1 MFNDQ
6 FREICVGQMST
17 DVASKLASEGF
28 GIVPGTGSWREGRIV
43 TRKGAHEAPLYDF
56 DVFSSWLSDPSVT
69 RGCPYYVAL
78 APIGSAAD
86 DGGMLT
92 VVDVD
97 NGHAGDGISFDVFW
111 ERVSAFMS
119 DLGCPE
125 ALHTAIIRTPHDGI
139 HLMYRSQH
147 AKLFKWLAGA
157 TDNRLGDGVT
167 VDWLT
172 PTGKQNATGPGCI
185 RPCDEGDL
193 RYDIFLPS
201 DMPDDDVAKAVAE
214 MPVPLLRWLVSKHV
228 DSKKGRPDRCFLSP
242 VGLAAA
248 RKMPDISDLLRPTRS
263 SAPKATPSQTTCD
276 EVSLYKAE
284 DIAEAGSRHVRL
296 MSFAGECVHRV
307 TGATYDETLSLIR
320 DEVIAFGRHRCHPA
334 YDEHDADV
342 RGALD
347 AVSEWASEAREEIES
362 RIARRVSV
370 VSADGDQTVVVT
382 QDFAHR
388 VVNGATYRCKPRKNG
403 TPGTPICSPTN
414 VIAALEHDDG
424 LAGCFGY
431 DSMSCRDSIVKPLPW
446 SPEGEEYPR
455 FVTDAD
461 RARIIAYIDETA
473 SFNPTR
479 DFATAFS
486 AVCAKHAFNPLT
498 SFVHSFD
505 GVWDGKEHIE
515 SLIADWMGVEPDD
528 NVDGRSFSG
537 ACLRVWMRGAIRR
550 ALHPG
555 CKFDYTI
562 LLTGPQG
569 IGKTTFWSRLAG
581 RDDWLCESLTDI
593 RDDKKCFE
601 QISASWIVIIDEL
614 AALRSAKDVT
624 RIKTY
629 LSARWDDHRK
639 PYSREQERIARH
651 VAFCGTSNELTFL
664 ADRSGNRR
672 FIVIPCVGVMD
683 DKALPVLCSS
693 QRFVDEVRQA
703 WAQAY
708 AMEMANPTEALVLP
722 RWAMDWQESR
732 NEEASIVDPLDERLT
747 EFFVAHRLHD
757 EPVSYEQIYAWVY
770 GCSRDEYL
778 REKHLKSFQDAT
790 RRAAKA
796 AGWTFGRY
804 RGTWGVPD
812 APRTRAR
819 GFSHDLTDDERA
831 KLADIREQVAL
842 ELKPVDLSGI
852 SFYDAIAS

>member
-1 MFNDQ
+1 MFNDN
-6 FREICVGQMST
+6 FREICAGQMST
-17 DVASKLASEGF
+17 DVASKLATDGF
-28 GIVPGTGSWREGRIV
+28 GIVPGTGAWKDGRIV

-56 DVFSSWLSDPSVT
+56 DVFSGWLSDPSVP

-78 APIGSAAD
+78 GSIGTTAD
-86 DGGMLT
+86 DAGMLT
-92 VVDVD
+92 VVDMD
-97 NGHAGDGISFDVFW
+97 NGHSGNGIAFEDFCA
-111 ERVSAFMS
+111 RVEAFMT

-125 ALHTAIIRTPHDGI
+125 ALHTALVRTPHDGI
-139 HLMYRSQH
+139 HLLYRSDT
-147 AKLFKWLAGA
+147 AKLFKWMAGA
-157 TDNRLGDGVT
+157 HDERLGDDVS

-172 PTGKQNATGPGCI
+172 PTGKQHLTGPGCV
-185 RPCDEGDL
+185 RPCEEGDL
-193 RYDIFLPS
+193 RYDLYVPA
-201 DMPDDDVAKAVAE
+201 DMPDDDVAKAVAD
-214 MPVPLLRWLVSKHV
+214 MPTPLLRWLVSHHV
-228 DSKKGRPDRCFLSP
+228 ESRKGRVERCFSSE

-248 RKMPDISDLLRPTRS
+248 RKMPDIADLLRPARS
-263 SAPKATPSQTTCD
+263 HSNTPTQRVSSCD
-276 EVSLYKAE
+276 EVALYKTE
-284 DIAEAGSRHVRL
+284 DVAEAGTRHVRL
-296 MSFAGECVHRV
+296 MSFAGECVHKV
-307 TGATYDETLSLIR
+307 TGATYDETLDLIR
-320 DEVIAFGRHRCHPA
+320 AEIVAFGQHRCHPA
-334 YDEHDADV
+334 YAEGDADV

-347 AVSEWASEAREEIES
+347 AVAEWAAEARDEIEA
-362 RIARRVSV
+362 RIARRVAV
-370 VSADGDQTVVVT
+370 VSTEGEQTMVVT
-382 QDFAHR
+382 HDFAHR
-388 VVNGATYRCKPRKNG
+388 IVHGATYRCKPRKNG

-414 VIAALEHDDG
+414 VIAALEHDKG

-446 SPEGEEYPR
+446 SPAGEEYPR

-486 AVCAKHAFNPLT
+486 AVCARHAFNPLVD
-498 SFVHSFD
+498 FVNSFD
-505 GVWDGKEHIE
+505 GIWDGQDHITT
-515 SLIADWMGVEPDD
+515 LIADWMGVEPDD
-528 NVDGRSFSG
+528 DVDGRSFSG
-537 ACLRVWMRGAIRR
+537 ACLAVWMRGAIRR

-624 RIKTY
+624 RVKTY

-651 VAFCGTSNELTFL
+651 VAFCGTSNELSFL

-672 FIVIPCVGVMD
+672 FLVIPCVGVMD
-683 DKALPVLCSS
+683 DKALPRLCSAPE
-693 QRFVDEVRQA
+693 FVAEVRQA

-708 AMEMANPTEALVLP
+708 AMEKAHPDDALVLP

-732 NEEASIVDPLDERLT
+732 NDEASVVDPLDERLAD
-747 EFFVAHRLHD
+747 FFVAHRLTD
-757 EPVSYEQIYAWVY
+757 EPVCYEQIYAWVY
-770 GCSRDEYL
+770 GCPREDYL
-778 REKHLKSFQDAT
+778 RERHLKSFQDAT
-790 RRAAKA
+790 RRAAKV

-804 RGTWGVPD
+804 RSTWGVPD
-812 APRTRAR
+812 GERTRAR
-819 GFSHDLTDDERA
+819 GFAHELTDEERA
-831 KLADIREQVAL
+831 ER
-842 ELKPVDLSGI
+842 
-852 SFYDAIAS
+852 DAIVAEVDADEELMPLSQLLLYASPC

>member
-1 MFNDQ
+1 MFNDD
-6 FREICVGQMST
+6 FREICAGEMST
-17 DVASKLASEGF
+17 EVASKLASEGF
-28 GIVPGTGSWREGRIV
+28 GIVPGTGSWRDGRIV

-56 DVFSSWLSDPSVT
+56 DVFSGWLSDPSVA
-69 RGCPYYVAL
+69 RGCPYYLAL
-78 APIGSAAD
+78 SPIGASAD
-86 DGGMLT
+86 DGDMLT

-97 NGHAGDGISFDVFW
+97 NGHAGEGIGFDEFW
-111 ERVSAFMS
+111 ERVSAFMG

-125 ALHTAIIRTPHDGI
+125 ALHTAIIRTPHEGI
-139 HLMYRSQH
+139 HLLYRSRVAQ
-147 AKLFKWLAGA
+147 LFRWMAGA
-157 TDNRLGDGVT
+157 TDDRLGDGVT

-185 RPCDEGDL
+185 RPCEDGDR

-201 DMPDDDVAKAVAE
+201 DMPDDDVAKAVAD

-228 DSKKGRPDRCFLSP
+228 ESRKGRPDRCFLSP
-242 VGLAAA
+242 VGLEAA
-248 RKMPDISDLLRPTRS
+248 RKVPDIADLIRPARS
-263 SAPKATPSQTTCD
+263 SAPKATPAASCG

-284 DIAEAGSRHVRL
+284 DIAESGSRHVRL
-296 MSFAGECVHRV
+296 MSFAGECVHKV
-307 TGATYDETLSLIR
+307 TGATYDETLALIR

-347 AVSEWASEAREEIES
+347 AVAEWAAEARDEIES

-370 VSADGDQTVVVT
+370 VSADGEQTMVVAR
-382 QDFAHR
+382 DFAHR

-403 TPGTPICSPTN
+403 APGTPICSPTN
-414 VIAALEHDDG
+414 VIAALEQDEG

-446 SPEGEEYPR
+446 SPDGEEYPR

-486 AVCAKHAFNPLT
+486 AVCARHAFNPLT
-498 SFVHSFD
+498 DFIRSFD
-505 GVWDGKEHIE
+505 GVWDGEEHIE

-528 NVDGRSFSG
+528 DVEGHSFSG

-708 AMEMANPTEALVLP
+708 AMEVANPGEALVLP
-722 RWAMDWQESR
+722 RWAMEWQESR
-732 NEEASIVDPLDERLT
+732 NEEASIVDPLDERLR

-819 GFSHDLTDDERA
+819 GFAHELTDEERA
-831 KLADIREQVAL
+831 ERDSIMHDVEVESEPAPMSQILL
-842 ELKPVDLSGI
+842 
-852 SFYDAIAS
+852 YDSMAS

>member
-1 MFNDQ
+1 MFKDD
-6 FREICVGQMST
+6 FREICAGQMST
-17 DVASKLASEGF
+17 DVASKLAADGF
-28 GIVPGTGSWREGRIV
+28 GIVPGTGSWRDGRIV

-56 DVFSSWLSDPSVT
+56 DVFSGWLSDPSVP
-69 RGCPYYVAL
+69 RGCPYYLAL
-78 APIGSAAD
+78 GSIGSAD

-92 VVDVD
+92 IVDID
-97 NGHAGDGISFDVFW
+97 NGHGDGDAIAFDDLW
-111 ERVSAFMS
+111 ERVSGFMT

-125 ALHTAIIRTPHDGI
+125 ATHTALMRTPHDGI
-139 HLMYRSQH
+139 HLLYRSDA
-147 AKLFKWLAGA
+147 AKLFRWLAGA
-157 TDNRLGDGVT
+157 KDARLGDEVS

-172 PTGKQNATGPGCI
+172 PTGKQNATGPGCL
-185 RPCDEGDL
+185 RPCEDGER
-193 RYDIFLPS
+193 RYDLYVPA

-214 MPVPLLRWLVSKHV
+214 MPTPLLRWLVARHV
-228 DSKKGRPDRCFLSP
+228 ESRKGRVARCFSAEL
-242 VGLAAA
+242 GLEAA
-248 RKMPDISDLLRPTRS
+248 RSMPDIADLLRPARS
-263 SAPKATPSQTTCD
+263 ASRKTTQAVSSD
-276 EVSLYKAE
+276 GVSLYKAE
-284 DIAEAGSRHVRL
+284 DIAEAGTRHVRL
-296 MSFAGECVHRV
+296 MSFAGECVHKV
-307 TGATYDETLSLIR
+307 TGATYDETLDLIR
-320 DEVIAFGRHRCHPA
+320 AEIVAFGQHRCHPA
-334 YDEHDADV
+334 YDENDADV

-347 AVSEWASEAREEIES
+347 AVAQWASEARDEIEA
-362 RIARRVSV
+362 RISHRVAV
-370 VSADGDQTVVVT
+370 VSADGEQTMVVAR
-382 QDFAHR
+382 DFAHR

-403 TPGTPICSPTN
+403 QPGTPICSPTN
-414 VIAALEHDDG
+414 VIAALEQDEG
-424 LAGCFGY
+424 LKGCFGY
-431 DSMSCRDSIVKPLPW
+431 DSMSCRDSIVRPLPW
-446 SPEGEEYPR
+446 SPAGEDYPR

-461 RARIIAYIDETA
+461 RARIISYIDETA

-486 AVCAKHAFNPLT
+486 SVCARHAFNPLVD
-498 SFVHSFD
+498 FVHSFD
-505 GVWDGKEHIE
+505 GIWDGKDHITT
-515 SLIADWMGVEPDD
+515 LIADWMGVEPDD
-528 NVDGRSFSG
+528 DVDGRSFSG
-537 ACLRVWMRGAIRR
+537 ACLTVWMRGAIRR

-624 RIKTY
+624 RVKTY

-672 FIVIPCVGVMD
+672 FLVIPCVGVMD
-683 DKALPVLCSS
+683 DKSLPVLCSS
-693 QRFVDEVRQA
+693 PDFVSEVRQA

-708 AMEMANPTEALVLP
+708 AMEMARPDEALVLP
-722 RWAMDWQESR
+722 RWAMEWQESR
-732 NEEASIVDPLDERLT
+732 NEAASVVDPLDERLSD
-747 EFFVAHRLHD
+747 FFSAHRLTD
-757 EPVSYEQIYAWVY
+757 DPVCYEQIYAWVY
-770 GCSRDEYL
+770 GCPREDYL

-804 RGTWGVPD
+804 RSTWGIPNGE
-812 APRTRAR
+812 RTRAR
-819 GFSHDLTDDERA
+819 GFHHDLTDEERA
-831 KLADIREQVAL
+831 ERDSVVSEAKEADTLIPMSQLVL
-842 ELKPVDLSGI
+842 
-852 SFYDAIAS
+852 YDAMLS